1 MSKATRYLAGVLA
14 LGFSLVGV
22 IVFLRTL
29 TGERMDSYV
38 FPCVLTGVG
47 LLAGGLA
54 WNFGSGVDT
63 DGVCTT
69 EGDDGDK
76 HAVKGD
82 GSDAAA

>member
-1 MSKATRYLAGVLA
+1 MNKATRYLVGILA
-14 LGFSLVGV
+14 LGFFLAGV

-38 FPCVLTGVG
+38 FPCALIGGG

-63 DGVCTT
+63 DGICAA
-69 EGDDGDK
+69 EDDDGDK
-76 HAVKGD
+76 NSSMGGD
-82 GSDAAA
+82 DAA